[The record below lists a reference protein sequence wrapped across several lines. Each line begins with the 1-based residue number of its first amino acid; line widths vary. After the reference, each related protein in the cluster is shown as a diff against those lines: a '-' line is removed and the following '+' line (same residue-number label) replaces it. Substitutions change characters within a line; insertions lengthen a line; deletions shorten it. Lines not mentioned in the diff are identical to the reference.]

1 MSNGI
6 VLLVVAIII
15 LVIIAYLVG
24 VIVRKKNDALIA
36 SLEEKKQELFDL
48 PVNDEIEHVKSLH
61 LIGQSQTS
69 FREWNQK
76 WVDLTLN
83 SFSDIENHIFEAE
96 SLNDT
101 FNFIKA
107 KHEIKGIQSQLTVV
121 EEDIKAIREALSVLA
136 EQEEKNSSRV
146 TYALDMYENL
156 QTEIANQADYYGKA
170 MPEISK
176 QLSHIQSE
184 FSQFVTLNS
193 SGDPI
198 EAAEILEKAEEHT
211 IALGQISEKIPPIVT
226 KLDEEFPDQL
236 DDLESGY
243 SRLLEENYYFSDEN
257 IESGFQAI
265 REAISDTSDDLAE
278 LELVKAETSC
288 QDIQER
294 LSGFYDLFEREI
306 AAHKEVVKATNRLP
320 KYLAHVKENN
330 ASLINEL
337 NRLSQRYIF
346 SDSISNKLGIYHSNL
361 SDMVD
366 ELQSALENMSEEEK
380 TFTEWRKILEKLESK
395 IADVEE
401 GQLAIYD
408 SLKGTEK
415 GEADARHKL
424 EAYINR
430 LHTIKRFIEKRN
442 LPGIPQDFMSQFF
455 TASSQLEALRDELSR
470 GRVDMV
476 TVDKMKEVSTKA
488 MSSLEEVTY
497 KVVQDAVLTEQLLQ
511 YSNRYRSFDQNIQ
524 ESYDRTMELFQMH
537 FSYQAAFNEISYALE
552 IVEPGVTKR
561 FVSSY
566 EKSREIIRF

>member
-6 VLLVVAIII
+6 VLLIVAIII
-15 LVIIAYLVG
+15 LVIIAYLFG
-24 VIVRKKNDALIA
+24 VVVRKRNDALIA
-36 SLEEKKQELFDL
+36 SLEEKKQELFEL
-48 PVNDEIEHVKSLH
+48 PVNEEIEHVKSLH

-107 KHEIKGIQSQLTVV
+107 KHEIKGIQSQLDVV
-121 EEDIKAIREALSVLA
+121 EEDIKAIREALAVLA

-146 TYALDMYENL
+146 TYALDMYEKL
-156 QTEIANQADYYGKA
+156 QTEIANQADHYGKA

-176 QLSHIQSE
+176 QLTHIQSE

-193 SGDPI
+193 SGDPV

-226 KLDEEFPDQL
+226 KLEEDFPDQL
-236 DDLESGY
+236 EDLETGY
-243 SRLLEENYYFSDEN
+243 SRLLEENYYFAEDD
-257 IESGFQAI
+257 IETGFQAI

-288 QDIQER
+288 RDIQER
-294 LSGFYDLFEREI
+294 LNGFYDLFEREI

-320 KYLAHVKENN
+320 KYLAHVKGNN

-337 NRLSQRYIF
+337 NRLTQRYIF
-346 SDSISNKLGIYHSNL
+346 SDSIGNKLGIYSSNL
-361 SDMVD
+361 SDMEE
-366 ELQSALENMSEEEK
+366 ELQPALDNMAEQEKPFSEWQK
-380 TFTEWRKILEKLESK
+380 VLEKLQSK

-415 GEADARHKL
+415 GEVNARHKL
-424 EAYINR
+424 EVYINR
-430 LHTIKRFIEKRN
+430 LHTIKRFMEKRN

-470 GRVDMV
+470 GRVDMM

-488 MSSLEEVTY
+488 MANLEEVTY

-511 YSNRYRSFDQNIQ
+511 YSNRYRSFDQNVQ

-537 FSYQAAFNEISYALE
+537 FNYKEAFDDISYALE
-552 IVEPGVTKR
+552 IVEPGVTDR
-561 FVSSY
+561 FVNSY
-566 EKSREIIRF
+566 EKSREMIRF